1 MTKPEGGG
9 ADHLMHAADRA
20 ATKWAPGG
28 ACIGLHICLMDIND
42 LTGKRGRAFA
52 AAR

>member
-9 ADHLMHAADRA
+9 DHPMRAADRA

-28 ACIGLHICLMDIND
+28 AYIGLHICLMDIND
-42 LTGKRGRAFA
+42 LTGKRGRALA